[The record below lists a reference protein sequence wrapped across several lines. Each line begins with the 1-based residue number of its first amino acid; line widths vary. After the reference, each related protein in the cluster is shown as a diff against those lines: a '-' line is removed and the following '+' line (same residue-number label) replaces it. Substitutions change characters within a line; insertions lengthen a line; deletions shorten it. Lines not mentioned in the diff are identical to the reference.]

1 MQPEETKYRLVILYN
16 MSKDHSLNYDF
27 PTQSSMAPNRQ
38 GLTCGDKFTIEPYQ
52 GTLEPNKFVE
62 LKITLSAASSPSF
75 YEGEIPCHITWASNR
90 YSTEDNDIT
99 QKDVLMTSQKE
110 SLFLRIRKA
119 PSLNVLL
126 S

>member
-27 PTQSSMAPNRQ
+27 PTQSSLASNRQ

-75 YEGEIPCHITWASNR
+75 Y
-90 YSTEDNDIT
+90 
-99 QKDVLMTSQKE
+99 
-110 SLFLRIRKA
+110 
-119 PSLNVLL
+119 
-126 S
+126 